1 MVPKSKVMFIQI
13 VNKSLDACLIAPSL
27 VISLPQSDILTLVVY
42 CFFVQW
48 SFVKRSMHKLPRVF
62 YEALLM
68 QNIYGH
74 VFAYLLRE

>member
-48 SFVKRSMHKLPRVF
+48 SFLKD
-62 YEALLM
+62 
-68 QNIYGH
+68 Q
-74 VFAYLLRE
+74 